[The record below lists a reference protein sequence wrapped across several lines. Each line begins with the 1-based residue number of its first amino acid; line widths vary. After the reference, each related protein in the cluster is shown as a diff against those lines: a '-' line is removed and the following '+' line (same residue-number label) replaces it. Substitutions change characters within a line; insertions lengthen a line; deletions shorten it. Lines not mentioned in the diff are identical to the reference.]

1 MTSIQT
7 SLLLSDTCTIFQ
19 GFPDG
24 CTNTKRVY
32 LTPAAERMVE
42 SSREDKENRLLQERG
57 ADGGREMSNGCI
69 W

>member
-1 MTSIQT
+1 MFCYAVTT
-7 SLLLSDTCTIFQ
+7 A
-19 GFPDG
+19 

-32 LTPAAERMVE
+32 LIPATERVVE
-42 SSREDKENRLLQERG
+42 SSREDKENRLLKERG

>member
-1 MTSIQT
+1 MVCYAVTMAST
-7 SLLLSDTCTIFQ
+7 Y
-19 GFPDG
+19 
-24 CTNTKRVY
+24 TKRVY